1 MYAISLKLHVK
12 DTTEVLIIDVMNTV
26 IRESNENRRKLSK
39 YSFTFSIFSLV
50 WLHIFFSIT
59 SLKL

>member
-39 YSFTFSIFSLV
+39 YSFTFSIFSMV